1 VAHSELVELGQKALA
16 AVASSVARGA
26 PLLYSQL
33 LASKFYEALRR
44 ELKSAEDARLSAAA
58 AKCGRVTKAG
68 MSANALLIEL
78 ESAIAMLQSA
88 PQPATPQRPARRPAL
103 RVIKGGLSS

>member
-78 ESAIAMLQSA
+78 ESAIAMLQSG
-88 PQPATPQRPARRPAL
+88 PQPATPQRPARPAL

>member
-1 VAHSELVELGQKALA
+1 MVRSDLVELGQKALA

-44 ELKSAEDARLSAAA
+44 EMKTAEDAALSAAA
-58 AKCGRVTKAG
+58 ARCGRASRTG

-78 ESAIAMLQSA
+78 ESAIAMLQSGPDAAA
-88 PQPATPQRPARRPAL
+88 PQPPARPVL
-103 RVIKGGLSS
+103 RVIKGGLST